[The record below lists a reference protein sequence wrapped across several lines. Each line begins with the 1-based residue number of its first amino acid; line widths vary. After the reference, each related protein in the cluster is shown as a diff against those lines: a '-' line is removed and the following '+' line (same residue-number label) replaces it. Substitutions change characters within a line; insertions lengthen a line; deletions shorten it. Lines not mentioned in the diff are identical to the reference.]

1 MRFPIYLTC
10 YAGIKNYIVTK
21 DKKIGHLSQAFLDD
35 LQVVFEAKA
44 AVAKARR
51 DDYELKRR
59 DLEREATKKR
69 CDDFEAA
76 AASFLNESVTA
87 NVNNVPESQAAVRSL
102 VLQSVSQPGYY
113 SCALP
118 FPVIPQLTTCC
129 QIWSRSHSRS
139 SSSQSF

>member
-1 MRFPIYLTC
+1 MSTELMAREFASCWKVIDMHQCVRFLIYLT
-10 YAGIKNYIVTK
+10 AGIKNYIVTK
-21 DKKIGHLSQAFLDD
+21 DKKIGHLSQSFLDD

-51 DDYELKRR
+51 DEYELKRR
-59 DLEREATKKR
+59 DLERKATKKR

-76 AASFLNESVTA
+76 AASFLNESLTA

-118 FPVIPQLTTCC
+118 FSVIP
-129 QIWSRSHSRS
+129 
-139 SSSQSF
+139 